1 MIWTMLAILT
11 SLCNVS
17 QSTFTK
23 LASSKKETPLMGF
36 NAIKVGAA
44 FVLFMLLS
52 LKGSSLHMPTILF
65 ASLYGILL
73 FFSTLFGYLALK
85 SGSMA
90 LTSLIVSYSVI
101 IPCLFGF
108 IFLGEALTALKLS
121 GIICLLVSMFLLRK
135 KSENIKTKK
144 GWILYIAI
152 TFCCNGACSIIQKIH
167 QIQYP
172 AMYVNEFTVSSLF
185 VAFIIFIIMSITKK
199 ETKSVPSKGYGA
211 LAGILMGTGNYLTL
225 ILSSKMDATV
235 LFPLIT
241 ISAMLINVTISKLLF
256 KDKFNLVQLLGMALG
271 IVSVLLI
278 K

>member
-11 SLCNVS
+11 SLCNVC

-23 LASSKKETPLMGF
+23 LASSKKETPLMSF
-36 NAIKVGAA
+36 NSIKVGAA
-44 FVLFMLLS
+44 FVLFLLLS
-52 LKGSSLHMPTILF
+52 LKGSALHLPTILF
-65 ASLYGILL
+65 ASIYGILL

-108 IFLGEALTALKLS
+108 IFLGEELTTLKLS
-121 GIICLLVSMFLLRK
+121 GIICLFVSMFLLRK
-135 KSENIKTKK
+135 KSENIKAEK

-152 TFCCNGACSIIQKIH
+152 TFCCNGICSIIQKIH

-185 VAFIIFIIMSITKK
+185 VAFIIFAIMSITKK

-256 KDKFNLVQLLGMALG
+256 KDKFNLIQLFGMALG

>member
-36 NAIKVGAA
+36 NAIKVGTA
-44 FVLFMLLS
+44 FILFLLLS
-52 LKGSSLHMPTILF
+52 LKGSCLHMPTILF
-65 ASLYGILL
+65 ASIYGILL

-108 IFLGEALTALKLS
+108 IFLGEALTIPKFS

-135 KSENIKTKK
+135 KSDNIKAEK
-144 GWILYIAI
+144 GWIFYILI

-185 VAFIIFIIMSITKK
+185 VAFIIFVIMSISKK
-199 ETKSVPSKGYGA
+199 EVKSIPSKGYGA

-225 ILSSKMDATV
+225 ILSSKLDATV

-241 ISAMLINVTISKLLF
+241 IASMLINVSISKLLF
-256 KDKFNLVQLLGMALG
+256 KDKFNLIQLLGMALG

-278 K
+278 Q